1 MSDPRKLRA
10 IYLNDHLAGAIG
22 GQELARRSLGQNR
35 DNEFGA
41 FLAEL
46 VTEIEEDRA
55 TLENMMSALDVGKDR
70 LKVSAAWAVEKVG
83 RLKLNGQVTGYSP
96 LSRLVELEMLALGVE
111 GKLSLWR
118 SLKQAADAEP
128 RLREFDLDNLI
139 RRAQAQ
145 RRRLERHRLR
155 AAKQALWT

>member
-22 GQELARRSLGQNR
+22 GQELAKRSLAQNR
-35 DNEFGA
+35 DNEFGS

-46 VTEIEEDRA
+46 LSEIESDRA
-55 TLENMMSALDVGKDR
+55 MLEKVMARLGVGRDR
-70 LKVSAAWAVEKVG
+70 VKSSAAWAAEKLG
-83 RLKLNGQVTGYSP
+83 RLKLNGQLTGYSP
-96 LSRLVELEMLALGVE
+96 LGRLIELEMLALGVE

-128 RLREFDLDNLI
+128 RLQEFDLDNLI

-155 AAKQALWT
+155 AARQALEQ